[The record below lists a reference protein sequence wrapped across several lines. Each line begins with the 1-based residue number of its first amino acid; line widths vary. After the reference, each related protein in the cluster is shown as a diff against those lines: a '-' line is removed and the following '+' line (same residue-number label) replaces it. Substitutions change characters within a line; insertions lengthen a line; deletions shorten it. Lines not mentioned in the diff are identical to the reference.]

1 MPSSTRVSSERL
13 GLSDSAARALT
24 RRFAG
29 ALLPSREL
37 RWLAVLAA
45 SCTLGYLAPAS
56 ARGQES
62 GNLTGR
68 WVLNRNQ
75 SQIDKK
81 IGFNPAW
88 LVAGTRSAGRE
99 PGDGEGGGR
108 GRRGSG
114 GSQQGGL
121 NVPRESAED
130 AQRLQQ
136 LSAEARMPS
145 PHLTIIDSRGTVTI
159 TDADDES
166 RTLHTDGK
174 DDYLQIRGLHV
185 TAVTVRDSGPV
196 VVRYK
201 VEQGRELRYIY
212 TRETGGPKL
221 TVDVQFVE
229 GGRVADSVRRVY
241 DLIGPDD
248 PFPAPDITS
257 KTAPGA
263 AGGVPGIPA
272 AAAASNAAPPE
283 PFNQQP
289 DAELKGL
296 TRLRIVIEGLGA
308 QAASCGLTEAALES
322 AVAGKLK
329 SAGFTVLTNTDED
342 SYVYVNVI
350 TGSLSTGSCVSRF
363 DVTVY
368 THTTA
373 RLSYQPSAVPVL
385 VQVSLL
391 HRGGISASAAA
402 GHSAT
407 VLKSVSE
414 YLDEFIARIKAANK

>member
-1 MPSSTRVSSERL
+1 V
-13 GLSDSAARALT
+13 AA
-24 RRFAG
+24 
-29 ALLPSREL
+29 
-37 RWLAVLAA
+37 
-45 SCTLGYLAPAS
+45 CTLGFLPPAA

-68 WVLNRNQ
+68 WVLNLNQ
-75 SQIDKK
+75 SEVDKE
-81 IGFNPAW
+81 IGFTPAW
-88 LVAGTRSAGRE
+88 LGTRGAGR
-99 PGDGEGGGR
+99 GSAGEGGGR
-108 GRRGSG
+108 GRQAPGSG
-114 GSQQGGL
+114 QQGGFA
-121 NVPRESAED
+121 VPRESEED
-130 AQRLQQ
+130 SRRVQQ

-159 TDADDES
+159 TAADDVS
-166 RTLHTDGK
+166 RTLHTGGG
-174 DDYLQIRGLHV
+174 DDYLQIYGLPI
-185 TAVTVRDSGPV
+185 TAVTVRDRGHV

-201 VEQGRELRYIY
+201 VEQERELRYTY

-229 GGRVADSVRRVY
+229 GGRVADTVRRVY
-241 DLIGPDD
+241 DLIGPDA
-248 PFPAPDITS
+248 PFPTPDVTS
-257 KTAPGA
+257 KTESRAA
-263 AGGVPGIPA
+263 AGVSAIRPPA
-272 AAAASNAAPPE
+272 AAAAPSTAAPPE
-283 PFNQQP
+283 PFSQQP

-296 TRLRIVIEGLGA
+296 TRLRVVIEGLGA
-308 QAASCGLTEAALES
+308 QASSCGLTEAALD
-322 AVAGKLK
+322 ATVAGKLK

-363 DVTVY
+363 DVTVF

-373 RLSYQPSAVPVL
+373 RLSYQPSPVL

-391 HRGGISASAAA
+391 HRGGISAGAAA

-407 VLKSVSE
+407 VIKSVSE